1 MKFKASYF
9 NISLPLVKENLR
21 RFWAIP
27 VISFLLYFLSGAVPI
42 LMSYAHINDM
52 ADYIQM
58 CLTNKQPFYMAVH
71 LMMPII
77 TAVIV
82 FRYLQTSSSVTAM
95 HAMPFTRATL
105 YNSSVASGLILNVL
119 PIAVNEIILLLIAK
133 PTYFT
138 YGYIIPFNAVN
149 IFSRMTVL
157 NWFWHSLIIVLVV
170 YAIAIFAGL
179 VTGNSI
185 MHLAAAF
192 GFNFLIPALYGTFVA
207 YCNMYIFGFA
217 NNGNWEKILLAIS
230 PYLQIFSSNKSFSV
244 GLQVYYI
251 VNALILFVV
260 SGFLYQKRQL
270 ERTSDALVFNFMI
283 PIINYLIAFF
293 GMSLIGFYFTS
304 LDADKGKGFMY
315 GGLTAG
321 AVIFF
326 ILGRM
331 IVLKTPRIFNM
342 QSFKNFSVYA
352 VIAIV
357 FVTSI
362 TLDLTGYENR
372 VPSPASI
379 KGVYSSTFSDFSD
392 SGRFSSESFIS
403 SGKSKDTQNTDEV
416 QDPYL
421 WNLFYYKDPENIKSI
436 TQLHK
441 SIIDAKKQLK
451 DSTYNGLAQNISFSY
466 INGFP
471 LGMQRS
477 YSLNYNFLAS
487 NPYCKKIFESQEY
500 KSFFSLSNLKAE
512 RITSI
517 SVQDQFYSIG
527 YDRPGLNISNPD
539 KVNEL
544 ISCLDKDFQART
556 FEQHISCLHA
566 FGTANITYKTLS
578 DDKKLVDNSIQL
590 RILQSDRNTINW
602 MKSNVYEST
611 LAVDPTM
618 IKSITFYKYDK
629 PEQEQYYQTAPA
641 AEVKDSDESI
651 EPNIVITD
659 KAQIQEILNTYCT
672 TQTNYDQ
679 YFHGTITFTS
689 AAHSGKGT
697 EAIDKYGYG
706 ETTFGDI
713 YYTYENAPDFIKN
726 AF

>member
-1 MKFKASYF
+1 
-9 NISLPLVKENLR
+9 
-21 RFWAIP
+21 
-27 VISFLLYFLSGAVPI
+27 
-42 LMSYAHINDM
+42 
-52 ADYIQM
+52 
-58 CLTNKQPFYMAVH
+58 MAVH

-82 FRYLQTSSSVTAM
+82 FRYLQSSSSVTAM

-105 YNSSVASGLILNVL
+105 YNSCVASGLLLNVL

-133 PTYFT
+133 PTYFA
-138 YGYIIPFNAVN
+138 YGYIIPADALN
-149 IFSRMTVL
+149 IFSRMAVL
-157 NWFWHSLIIVLVV
+157 SWFWHALIIVLVV

-185 MHLAAAF
+185 MHLAAAV

-207 YCNMYIFGFA
+207 YCDMYIFGFA
-217 NNGNWEKILLAIS
+217 NNGNWQKILLTIS
-230 PYLQIFSSNKSFSV
+230 PYLQVLSSNSKFSV
-244 GLQVYYI
+244 GLQVYY
-251 VNALILFVV
+251 VLNALILFVV
-260 SGFLYQKRQL
+260 SGFLYQRRKL

-293 GMSLIGFYFTS
+293 GMSLVGFYFTS
-304 LDADKGKGFMY
+304 LNTGKGKGFMY
-315 GGLTAG
+315 GGLAAG
-321 AVIFF
+321 AIIFF

-331 IVLKTPRIFNM
+331 IVLKTPRIFNL
-342 QSFKNFSVYA
+342 QSFKNFGIYA
-352 VIAIV
+352 IIAIV

-362 TLDLTGYENR
+362 TLDLTGFENR

-379 KGVYSSTFSDFSD
+379 KGVYSSTFSDFND
-392 SGRFSSESFIS
+392 SGRFNQSSFMPSD
-403 SGKSKDTQNTDEV
+403 KSKETQDPQDTQEA

-421 WNLFYYKDPENIKSI
+421 WNLFYYKDPENIKAI

-451 DSTYNGLAQNISFSY
+451 NSTYNGLTQNVSFSY

-471 LGMQRS
+471 LGMQRT
-477 YSLNYNFLAS
+477 YSLNYHFLAS

-500 KSFFSLSNLKAE
+500 KHFFSLNNLNCE

-517 SVQDQFYSIG
+517 SIQDQFYNIG

-566 FGTANITYKTLS
+566 YGTANINYKTLS
-578 DDKKLVDNSIQL
+578 DTKKLVDNSIQL
-590 RILQSDRNTINW
+590 RILQSDENTISWLKANG
-602 MKSNVYEST
+602 YEST
-611 LAVDPTM
+611 LTVNSAMV
-618 IKSITFYKYDK
+618 KSITFYKYDK
-629 PEQEQYYQTAPA
+629 PEQDQYYQTAPA
-641 AEVKDSDESI
+641 AEVKDLDESV
-651 EPNIVITD
+651 EPNVVITD
-659 KAQIQEILNTYCT
+659 QAQIQEILKSYCT

-689 AAHSGKGT
+689 APHSAKSI
-697 EAIDKYGYG
+697 EYMDKYGSG
-706 ETTFGDI
+706 ETNFGDI